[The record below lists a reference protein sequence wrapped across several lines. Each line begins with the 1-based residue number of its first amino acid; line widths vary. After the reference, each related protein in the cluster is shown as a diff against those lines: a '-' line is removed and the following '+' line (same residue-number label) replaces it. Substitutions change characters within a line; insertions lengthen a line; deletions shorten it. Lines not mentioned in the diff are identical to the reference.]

1 MCGLK
6 VKSTMQKDIGDWICM
21 VRARENMKEIGG
33 KRLTVPPPS
42 PDRDGK
48 QCTEITFKAKFDPTK
63 KL

>member
-1 MCGLK
+1 
-6 VKSTMQKDIGDWICM
+6 MQKDIGDWICM